1 MILQKYNHTY
11 FTTIQSWI
19 TDGDFLFQFAGPDW
33 EFPLTQKQLDNYIEQ
48 NPHKQLYIGLHAENT
63 PVAFGEIIF
72 QGHYSPRLGRLLVGG
87 AENRGKGYGQK
98 FIRCLINECSIV
110 SNSKKIFLYVLEKNL
125 LAINCY
131 LKVGFEIDITYKGHL
146 TYDNIDHNV
155 LLMYFNTK

>member
-11 FTTIQSWI
+11 FAILQSWI
-19 TDGDFLFQFAGPDW
+19 TDADFLFQFAGPDW

-48 NPHKQLYIGLHAENT
+48 NPHKQLYIGLHADNT

-72 QGHYSPRLGRLLVGG
+72 HGHYSPRLGRLLIAG

-110 SNSKKIFLYVLEKNL
+110 SNSKKIFLYVLENNIA
-125 LAINCY
+125 AIKCY
-131 LKVGFEIDITYKGHL
+131 TKSGFVIDTTYNGHL
-146 TYDNIDHNV
+146 TNNNIDHNV
-155 LLMYFNTK
+155 QLMHFNTK